1 MEAKHCLEKI
11 FGGTPHQLSSR
22 PVSLARAQPLLL
34 LLSAAACSRALLAPL
49 ASVRRAPCAVRRA
62 WTCWMLSWV
71 HFLDAVCVHLRAM
84 PVCVHFACVLA
95 CASLSGCLSL
105 HSALCTVDCGLGFR
119 V

>member
-62 WTCWMLSWV
+62 PCVDL
-71 HFLDAVCVHLRAM
+71 LDAVLGALSGCCVRPLASN
-84 PVCVHFACVLA
+84 ACVRPLCL
-95 CASLSGCLSL
+95 CASLCFTFWMPVAAQRAL
-105 HSALCTVDCGLGFR
+105 HS
-119 V
+119 

>member
-49 ASVRRAPCAVRRA
+49 ASVRRAPCAVRGLA
-62 WTCWMLSWV
+62 GCCLGCTFWMLCASTCEQC
-71 HFLDAVCVHLRAM
+71 LCASTL
-84 PVCVHFACVLA
+84 PVC
-95 CASLSGCLSL
+95 
-105 HSALCTVDCGLGFR
+105 
-119 V
+119 